1 MSKKYKIKKTFPLW
15 TTNGFRTYFVDD
27 ELGSEVE
34 NMTKATLEYLVTD
47 GWIAEYKPVRYEYI
61 EEYRLP
67 EIGEPYIGVNG
78 RVYLAEA
85 SNNAVPILKPLTA
98 YTESEIREAFK
109 EIAKDD
115 ITLPTG
121 KFISDLLFA
130 YLKGSVK

>member
-1 MSKKYKIKKTFPLW
+1 MNKYKVKKTFPLW

-47 GWIAEYKPVRYEYI
+47 GWIAEYNPVRYEYA

-85 SNNAVPILKPLTA
+85 SNNAVPILKPLTT
-98 YTESEIREAFK
+98 YTEDEIREGVNRVLLGNELVSDKRFV
-109 EIAKDD
+109 D
-115 ITLPTG
+115 I
-121 KFISDLLFA
+121 LLTH
-130 YLKGSVK
+130 LKGSVK